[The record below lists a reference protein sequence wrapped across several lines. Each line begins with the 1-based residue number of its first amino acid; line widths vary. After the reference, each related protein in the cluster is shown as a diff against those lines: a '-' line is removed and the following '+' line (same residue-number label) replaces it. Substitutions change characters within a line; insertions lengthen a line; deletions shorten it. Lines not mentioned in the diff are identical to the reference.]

1 MDERRFAWNC
11 PFAWLT
17 IRKEEVSFAR
27 AQQVQATTSWQ
38 NNNDVKK
45 IWNDNHVVIGS
56 ERAEHKVDYS
66 ICKKHRHHHHCHF
79 QWQKNQFWILICEI
93 HEIVMLN
100 VKPLCFFFVRKY
112 IMIYNQECLFTSM
125 FGVPKKKHTQARQQL
140 LDFPLLFKWK
150 FAMSLK
156 FIQCHGMPWYGSSN
170 MTLFFLL
177 LLCLIIKC
185 DGNENVE

>member
-45 IWNDNHVVIGS
+45 NWNDNHVVIGS

-100 VKPLCFFFVRKY
+100 VKPLCFFFRSK
-112 IMIYNQECLFTSM
+112 IYNDIQSRMPVYVNVRCT
-125 FGVPKKKHTQARQQL
+125 KKKTHTSKTTVVGFSVA
-140 LDFPLLFKWK
+140 
-150 FAMSLK
+150 
-156 FIQCHGMPWYGSSN
+156 I
-170 MTLFFLL
+170 
-177 LLCLIIKC
+177 
-185 DGNENVE
+185 